1 MFGDSER
8 PPNHERRV
16 LREQAPRCVT
26 SCPPQTPCGSGASSV
41 RVLRGLLEVLGT
53 RALRRPEP
61 QIRRWSVRLSCTSGL
76 TSWGAVC
83 WSGAQAR
90 PRPGSG
96 YHPGRLSLTAPCSHL
111 HSLALGQVFKCHLE
125 SPQRK
130 GHCHA
135 SLLPLGTSRTHCLAT
150 SALTRPW
157 PRRGWLFPQP
167 VSGSARPVV
176 ASGSWGASV
185 SKLESWS
192 RGQAET
198 WVTGGSPHSN
208 D

>member
-16 LREQAPRCVT
+16 RREQAPRCVT

-41 RVLRGLLEVLGT
+41 RVLRGLPEVLGT

-83 WSGAQAR
+83 WSGAQAH

-135 SLLPLGTSRTHCLAT
+135 SLLPLGDIPDALPGHVCPDPALA
-150 SALTRPW
+150 SAGLALPAACFW
-157 PRRGWLFPQP
+157 ICP
-167 VSGSARPVV
+167 
-176 ASGSWGASV
+176 
-185 SKLESWS
+185 S
-192 RGQAET
+192 RGRL
-198 WVTGGSPHSN
+198 WVVGGQRV
-208 D
+208 